1 MDRPVKLDECDHLYQ
16 KGACTYCG
24 VPFMEETDLPIYNFT
39 GGTAVSSPSLNTRQE
54 HVIQKLKKLGVI
66 PTEGSEHL
74 QHNVGTS
81 NYAEHII
88 QPWHIW
94 QDWNLNPFDADA
106 IKRLLRTK
114 QGSSRIEDYEK
125 VIHICQERIRQI
137 KQA

>member
-1 MDRPVKLDECDHLYQ
+1 MDRPIKLDECDHLYQ

-88 QPWHIW
+88 QPWAIIL
-94 QDWNLNPFDADA
+94 DRNLNYWDGDMIRIMCELTGKEKYQKI
-106 IKRLLRTK
+106 IKLA
-114 QGSSRIEDYEK
+114 
-125 VIHICQERIRQI
+125 QERLRQLDN
-137 KQA
+137 